1 MAKHKI
7 TEKDF
12 TEIKGWLTH
21 CEDVHFIAEKTGISP
36 QTIYRMRR
44 AGTFEEYR
52 AIIVNG
58 KHAAKHAEKPA
69 KIGQITVDDVIRCNG
84 QEGGMED
91 RLGLISGYLQ
101 VIAGTLSKV
110 LAKLD
115 GEGGAQA

>member
-12 TEIKGWLTH
+12 KEIKGWLEH
-21 CEDVHFIAEKTGISP
+21 CEEVQFIAEKTGISP

-52 AIIVNG
+52 EIIVNG
-58 KHAAKHAEKPA
+58 KHAAKPAEKPA
-69 KIGQITVDDVIRCNG
+69 KIGQITVEEVIRDNG
-84 QEGGMED
+84 QEADTAG
-91 RLGLISGYLQ
+91 RLGLIIGYLRD
-101 VIAGTLSKV
+101 IAGMLNKM
-110 LAKLD
+110 LAEYG

>member
-12 TEIKGWLTH
+12 MEIKGWLTH
-21 CEDVHFIAEKTGISP
+21 CEDVQFIAEKTGISP

-58 KHAAKHAEKPA
+58 KHAAKPAEKPA
-69 KIGQITVDDVIRCNG
+69 KIGQITVEEVILDNG
-84 QEGGMED
+84 QEDGTAG
-91 RLGLISGYLQ
+91 RLGLIIGYLRD
-101 VIAGTLSKV
+101 IAGMLNKMLMTFEE
-110 LAKLD
+110 D
-115 GEGGAQA
+115 GGIEA